1 MKFPLNGEELKSTF
15 GNNREPNKWHSP
27 SGATSELYG
36 ALLEDL
42 GPASAPSSWVD
53 PLDSFSFTMLC
64 QDGRSKRGV
73 APGDAPCAARS
84 EGKRC
89 VRAVTF
95 PPVPRALVSSPP
107 FRPTRFGLVH
117 HPPQNWRVAGGLT
130 TRAHRDYALS

>member
-1 MKFPLNGEELKSTF
+1 MKFPLNGEELKSIF

-73 APGDAPCAARS
+73 VPGDAPCAARTES
-84 EGKRC
+84 KRC
-89 VRAVTF
+89 VRAENF
-95 PPVPRALVSSPP
+95 PPVPRALVSSLPR
-107 FRPTRFGLVH
+107 FRSSQGSAPREEDAAAWSDSRKQPRG
-117 HPPQNWRVAGGLT
+117 
-130 TRAHRDYALS
+130 

>member
-1 MKFPLNGEELKSTF
+1 MKFPLNGEELKSIF

-27 SGATSELYG
+27 IGATSELCG

-73 APGDAPCAARS
+73 VPGHAPCPPPSHSRRS
-84 EGKRC
+84 SPSH
-89 VRAVTF
+89 TF
-95 PPVPRALVSSPP
+95 PPLPHPLAPP
-107 FRPTRFGLVH
+107 
-117 HPPQNWRVAGGLT
+117 
-130 TRAHRDYALS
+130 

>member
-64 QDGRSKRGV
+64 QDGRTKRG
-73 APGDAPCAARS
+73 AIPRRS
-84 EGKRC
+84 A
-89 VRAVTF
+89 VPPLRA
-95 PPVPRALVSSPP
+95 S
-107 FRPTRFGLVH
+107 
-117 HPPQNWRVAGGLT
+117 
-130 TRAHRDYALS
+130 TRASSSDSGFRRW